1 MMVDSKHVDFTA
13 AKIAGLL
20 SRTRTPICC
29 GDDGSPLLKGGTDS
43 IVSLAFFS
51 TGNMRRENKWRQFLL
66 QNTLVGEMK
75 RNIRED
81 HCTAEKTVGWW
92 VVAENCSDFFSM

>member
-1 MMVDSKHVDFTA
+1 MMVNSKHDDFTA

-29 GDDGSPLLKGGTDS
+29 GDDGKGESRLLKGETDS

-51 TGNMRRENKWRQFLL
+51 MGNMRENKWRQFLL

-75 RNIRED
+75 RSIRERRSLYCRED
-81 HCTAEKTVGWW
+81 DRMVGRGRKL
-92 VVAENCSDFFSM
+92 